1 MRLNINLSKE
11 VEDIDQAQHLV
22 NLVAE
27 RLNDHREV
35 EIDAHVAEHLIVP
48 EVPD

>member
-1 MRLNINLSKE
+1 MFLVITLTKQ
-11 VEDIDQAQHLV
+11 VEDAETAQHLV

-35 EIDAHVAEHLIVP
+35 AIDAHCSEHLTAP
-48 EVPD
+48 EPTE